1 MNQVAV
7 VFREEALAHDTG
19 PFHPERP
26 ARLEAILEAFKKHDI
41 NPPLL
46 EIEPASRED
55 LLRVHSKS
63 HVDAI
68 ERACK
73 ENLDY
78 PDPDTV
84 MGDGSWEAALL
95 SAGGAISACKAVLEG
110 KYKAVFEIMRPP
122 GHHAEPNRAMGFCL
136 FNNVAIAG
144 RWLTDVA
151 GLKRIA
157 IFDFDVHHG
166 NGTQK
171 VFYED
176 DRVYYV
182 SIHQYP
188 HYPGTGFPEE
198 RGKNNTN
205 LNVQMMP
212 GVPAELW
219 HSALAN
225 LILPE
230 LKRFNPE
237 FLLISAGF
245 DAHVD
250 DPLGS
255 QNLTEEDFAKL
266 TTTIMEVGKGG
277 IVSVLEGGY
286 NLHSLG
292 ESSVA
297 HYLALAGEV

>member
-1 MNQVAV
+1 MSEVAI
-7 VFREEALAHDTG
+7 VFREEALFHDTG

-41 NPPLL
+41 HPPILD
-46 EIEPASRED
+46 IESASKED
-55 LLRVHSKS
+55 LLRVHTRA
-63 HVDAI
+63 HI
-68 ERACK
+68 ETVEKTCR

-84 MGDGSWEAALL
+84 MGEASWDAALL
-95 SAGGAISACKAVLEG
+95 AAGGAVSACKAVLEG
-110 KYKAVFEIMRPP
+110 KFKAVFEIMRPP
-122 GHHAEPNRAMGFCL
+122 GHHAEPDRAMGFCM
-136 FNNVAIAG
+136 FNNVAVAG

-171 VFYED
+171 TFYED

-219 HSALAN
+219 HSAMAN

-230 LKRFNPE
+230 LKRFTPE

-245 DAHVD
+245 DAHVR
-250 DPLGS
+250 DPLGR
-255 QNLTEEDFAKL
+255 QNLTEDDFVKITKAV
-266 TTTIMEVGKGG
+266 MEVVNGKV
-277 IVSVLEGGY
+277 VSVLEGGY
-286 NLHSLG
+286 DLESLG

-297 HYLALAGEV
+297 HYLALSGKI

>member
-1 MNQVAV
+1 MSDTAV
-7 VFREEALAHDTG
+7 VFREEGIFHDTG
-19 PFHPERP
+19 PYHPEKP
-26 ARLEAILEAFKKHDI
+26 ARLEAILDAFARHKID
-41 NPPLL
+41 PPFL
-46 EIEPASRED
+46 EIEPVTRED
-55 LLRVHSKS
+55 LLRIHTVQ
-63 HVDAI
+63 HVDTI
-68 ERACK
+68 ERTCK
-73 ENLDY
+73 NNLDY

-84 MGDGSWEAALL
+84 MGEASWDAALL

-110 KYKAVFEIMRPP
+110 KYKSVFEIMRPP

-171 VFYED
+171 AFYDD
-176 DRVYYV
+176 DRVYYI
-182 SIHQYP
+182 SIHQFP

-205 LNVQMMP
+205 LNIQMMP
-212 GVPAELW
+212 GVPEELW
-219 HSALAN
+219 HSAIEN
-225 LILPE
+225 LVLPE
-230 LKRFNPE
+230 LKRFKPE

-245 DAHVD
+245 DAHRK

-255 QNLTEEDFAKL
+255 QNLEEEDFAKITRAL
-266 TTTIMEVGKGG
+266 KGIAG
-277 IVSVLEGGY
+277 GRIVSLLEGGY
-286 NLHSLG
+286 NLEALG
-292 ESSVA
+292 ESCVA
-297 HYLALAGEV
+297 HYLALRDEI